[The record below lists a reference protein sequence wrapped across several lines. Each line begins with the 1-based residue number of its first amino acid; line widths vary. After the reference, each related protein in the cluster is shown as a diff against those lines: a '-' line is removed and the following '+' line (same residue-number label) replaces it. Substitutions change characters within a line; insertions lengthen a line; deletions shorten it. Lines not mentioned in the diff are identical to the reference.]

1 MKKIMLSLAMA
12 LVSVCASAQVYIG
25 GTAGISSNKIGD
37 GDSKT
42 AYTLMPEIG
51 YQFNNK
57 WEAGLEIG
65 IKKGEVCKL
74 SPVGE
79 STTFKVAPYVRY
91 TAVET
96 KLVNLFVSFTHSL
109 LTGQQQVL
117 AKLMPDD
124 LRIRRAEELQQ
135 NFLKILIGR
144 FSLREEILATDRAK
158 IFPSNP
164 IHCVS
169 PLNST
174 S

>member
-1 MKKIMLSLAMA
+1 MKLI
-12 LVSVCASAQVYIG
+12 V
-25 GTAGISSNKIGD
+25 KIGLI
-37 GDSKT
+37 
-42 AYTLMPEIG
+42 ALLLMFN
-51 YQFNNK
+51 YQVVD
-57 WEAGLEIG
+57 AD
-65 IKKGEVCKL
+65 
-74 SPVGE
+74 
-79 STTFKVAPYVRY
+79 TM
-91 TAVET
+91 
-96 KLVNLFVSFTHSL
+96 SFTHSL

-169 PLNST
+169 PACHYFVFTLRRILI
-174 S
+174 